1 SIAIIDKLTA
11 EKLDAYVGDRLS
23 LSFKGKKA
31 ICIIDIVSNYLHPKE
46 ISCSIDVLD
55 FLKLKNGDVLQVSLA
70 KEPIS
75 KEFISKKMFGK
86 ELTKK
91 EIYAII
97 EDISTNSLTEAEVS
111 YFILGVYSKGMNFR
125 ETLDLTEAMYKTGR
139 VLNWGSKLKVVDKHC
154 IGGIPGNRTTPIV
167 VSICAAAGLTMPKT
181 SSRAI
186 TSAAGTADTIA
197 TLARVDFPIADL
209 KKIVAKTG
217 ACLAWGGSLGMAPAD
232 DKLIR
237 IERLLDLDPESQLI
251 ASILSKKIAAGSRYV
266 LIDIPCGDGAKVSK
280 SEALKLKSKFES
292 VCKHFKLKV
301 KVMLTD
307 GSQPIGNGMGPV
319 LEMIDVLKVLKR
331 DNSPLDLENKS
342 LLLAGEILEMV
353 GTVAKGKG
361 KARAKEILD
370 SGKAY
375 KKFEEIISAQGK
387 KNVVLKPAKFYKNI
401 ISSKSGKLKK
411 INNHDINH
419 IARLLGCP
427 TDKSSGVYIYKHVN
441 EKVIAK
447 EKLLTLYSESD
458 AKLKGALNYLKD
470 HKTFVF

>member
-1 SIAIIDKLTA
+1 
-11 EKLDAYVGDRLS
+11 
-23 LSFKGKKA
+23 
-31 ICIIDIVSNYLHPKE
+31 
-46 ISCSIDVLD
+46 
-55 FLKLKNGDVLQVSLA
+55 
-70 KEPIS
+70 
-75 KEFISKKMFGK
+75 
-86 ELTKK
+86 
-91 EIYAII
+91 
-97 EDISTNSLTEAEVS
+97 
-111 YFILGVYSKGMNFR
+111 
-125 ETLDLTEAMYKTGR
+125 
-139 VLNWGSKLKVVDKHC
+139 
-154 IGGIPGNRTTPIV
+154 
-167 VSICAAAGLTMPKT
+167 
-181 SSRAI
+181 
-186 TSAAGTADTIA
+186 
-197 TLARVDFPIADL
+197 
-209 KKIVAKTG
+209 
-217 ACLAWGGSLGMAPAD
+217 MAPAD

-441 EKVIAK
+441 ENVLAK